1 MNPIDNIQPSLL
13 GRGEELERLAVLVS
27 SARNG
32 HGSALLLRGE
42 AGIGKT
48 TLLEAAMHDLA
59 GVRVVRSDGFEAE
72 SAMPYAMLQ
81 RLGTPFTH
89 LVPALPRRQASA
101 LRIAAGVDEGPPP
114 DRYLVGLGMLSLLAA
129 AAEREPV
136 VCVVDDAHLSDPESL
151 EVLAFVAR
159 RLKAEAVA
167 IVLSARPDPRVDRAV
182 AGIASLELGGL
193 DPQTAVQVLNRS
205 ATDQVDPYLAMRFAE
220 ETGGNPLALTD
231 LAREFTAQ
239 QLTDSSLGLGPV
251 PIGQR
256 LESTY
261 LRAVEALPADT
272 RRWLGI
278 VAAEST
284 GDPALIDDAA
294 RRLAVSADAS
304 GAAESAGLATSRD
317 RVRFRH
323 PLVRAAVYNAMTATE
338 RRRVHEALESV
349 AGARG
354 RPDLAVWHAAE
365 ATLGIDDDVADRLEL
380 AADAAGGR
388 GGTVSRARLLAR
400 AADLSSRG
408 PEREA
413 RLVAAA
419 EAAAVAGAARFA
431 TEMLDRID
439 PTALDPVTEGRVLML
454 RAMLALFVADPEGV
468 SGGTE
473 QLLRAAGLF
482 HGRAPEL
489 EQRALLGAFN
499 AELTSESTV
508 RSGSLQALGR
518 RLATGAGVTDGRRS
532 LALRALGA
540 HILQPYPEAAPIMR
554 AAVAMLQDSND
565 AQLLELG
572 SEAVALTMALWDEQ
586 TCVELLE
593 RTVRAATEAGN
604 LRVLDTTLWV
614 LGLLELVRGDPA
626 ASGRYVEQ
634 VRELRR
640 AIGYDAEQVVNA
652 SYLAWSGA
660 PPELVEQIAEATLLT
675 GFAGVWTIAMTGLS
689 IREIADG
696 HYRDAYERLRPM
708 VEHEF
713 LQVTYQQLPDLVEAG
728 VRSGNV
734 RAARAAADRL
744 AEFATASGTP
754 WIRGISARAEALLAE
769 PEQAEARYVEAIE
782 HFGRATAPGE
792 LARAHLLYG
801 EWLRRMKRRR
811 EARDELRSAL
821 AIFERVGAP
830 AFAARARRELE
841 ATGEHVLAHETGDG
855 PDRLTPQEDA
865 VARLASAGRTNAEIG
880 AELFISANTVDYHL
894 RKVFRKLGIT
904 SRKQLT
910 ERMPAR

>member
-1 MNPIDNIQPSLL
+1 M
-13 GRGEELERLAVLVS
+13 LVG

-32 HGSALLLRGE
+32 HGSALLIRGE
-42 AGIGKT
+42 PGIGKT
-48 TLLEAAMHDLA
+48 TLLAEAVRDLA
-59 GVRVVRSDGFEAE
+59 GVGVVRSDGFEAE
-72 SAMPYAMLQ
+72 STMPYAMLQ

-89 LVPALPRRQASA
+89 LVPDLPRRQASA

-114 DRYLVGLGMLSLLAA
+114 DRYLVGLGMLSLLAG
-129 AAEREPV
+129 AAEREPLL
-136 VCVVDDAHLSDPESL
+136 CVVDDAHLSDPESL

-159 RLKAEAVA
+159 RLKAESVA
-167 IVLSARPDPRVDRAV
+167 IVLSTRPDPRVDRTT
-182 AGIASLELGGL
+182 AGIASMELTGL
-193 DPQTAVQVLNRS
+193 DPQTAVHLLNRS
-205 ATDQVDPYLAMRFAE
+205 TSGRLDPYLAMRFAE

-231 LAREFTAQ
+231 LAREFTGQ
-239 QLTDSSLGLGPV
+239 QLTGSSLGLGPV
-251 PIGQR
+251 PIGLR

-294 RRLAVSADAS
+294 RHLAVSAAAS
-304 GAAESAGLATSRD
+304 VAAESAGLATARD

-323 PLVRAAVYNAMTATE
+323 PLVRAAVYNAMPAAE
-338 RRRVHEALESV
+338 RRRVHEALES
-349 AGARG
+349 AAEARG

-365 ATLGIDDDVADRLEL
+365 ATLGVHDEVADRLEL

-400 AADLSSRG
+400 AADLSSPG

-419 EAAAVAGAARFA
+419 EAAAVAGAAHFA
-431 TEMLDRID
+431 TELLDRID
-439 PTALDPVTEGRVLML
+439 PTRLDPVADGRVLML

-468 SGGTE
+468 RSGTAR
-473 QLLRAAGLF
+473 LLQAAGQF

-499 AELTSESTV
+499 AELTSESAV
-508 RSGSLQALGR
+508 RSGTLQALGR
-518 RLATGAGVTDGRRS
+518 RLATGAGVADGRRS

-540 HILQPYPEAAPIMR
+540 HILRPYREAVPIIR

-572 SEAVALTMALWDEQ
+572 SEAVALTMALWDER

-593 RTVRAATEAGN
+593 RTVRAATDAGN

-660 PPELVEQIAEATLLT
+660 PPQLVEQVAEATLLT
-675 GFAGVWTIAMTGLS
+675 GFAGVWTVAMTGLS

-708 VEHEF
+708 VELGF

-734 RAARAAADRL
+734 GAARAAADRL
-744 AEFATASGTP
+744 ADFASVSGTP
-754 WIRGISARAEALLAE
+754 WIRGVSSRAEAMLAE
-769 PEQAEARYVEAIE
+769 PEAAEARYVEAIE
-782 HFGRATAPGE
+782 HLSRATAPGE

-830 AFAARARRELE
+830 AFAARASRELE
-841 ATGEHVLAHETGDG
+841 ATGEHVLARETGDG
-855 PDRLTPQEDA
+855 LDGLTPQEDA
-865 VARLASAGRTNAEIG
+865 VAHLASAGRTNAEIG

-904 SRKQLT
+904 SRRQLA
-910 ERMPAR
+910 ERMPTR